1 MLTKNNSFIMYVVK
15 TPSKRSTTLQHLPNP
30 QKICQ
35 NKKKRIHLQ
44 ATEGQKQLLATN
56 FSIAYTVRLGW
67 CINKFFPRR
76 WSGKVTPLQV
86 LD

>member
-1 MLTKNNSFIMYVVK
+1 MYVVK
-15 TPSKRSTTLQHLPNP
+15 TPSKRSTTLKHLPNLP
-30 QKICQ
+30 KISQ
-35 NKKKRIHLQ
+35 NRKKKSIHLQ

-76 WSGKVTPLQV
+76 GRGKVTPLKV
-86 LD
+86 LA

>member
-1 MLTKNNSFIMYVVK
+1 MLTKNNSLIMYVVK
-15 TPSKRSTTLQHLPNP
+15 TPSKRSTTTFTAPNP

-56 FSIAYTVRLGW
+56 LSIAYTVRLGW

-76 WSGKVTPLQV
+76 GRGKVTPLKV
-86 LD
+86 LA